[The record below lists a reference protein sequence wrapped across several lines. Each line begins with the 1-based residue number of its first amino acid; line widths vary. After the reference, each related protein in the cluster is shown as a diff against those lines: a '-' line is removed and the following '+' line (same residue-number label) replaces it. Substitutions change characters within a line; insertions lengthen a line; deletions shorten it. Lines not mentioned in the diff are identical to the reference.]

1 MRIWDLVIKEIR
13 HHKFVFVLCLAAV
26 IIATGILAGELT
38 VLKAH
43 DMQTDFI
50 LAEKEKQVAED
61 MKQMEDYY
69 RSIMKEHGFSLL
81 ILPEG
86 QNLGD
91 FYAEGYA
98 SKFMPEEYVERLA
111 ESNLPGISR
120 LLPAIEQK
128 IRWTEEYNRTILL
141 TGIRGEVLS
150 TMSGATKPRSLVE
163 VAPGNI
169 ALGYELWDSLGLKVG
184 DEIELLGEN
193 FEVSECCPQRGT
205 KKDIA
210 VWTDLGQ
217 AQRLLGK
224 ENQINQIWAVQTYS
238 PNPDFSSL
246 RADINR
252 ILPNTQVIIS
262 ENEVTALAKA
272 INRAK
277 ATAEFS
283 LAAEQEHHSKIRGEM
298 ETFASW
304 LIPLVFIVSMALIG
318 MLTLGNVRERRQEI
332 AILRTLGYRSRQVLQ
347 IFLAKAFLLGVIGA
361 FLGYAIGFVVA
372 VAFSPATGSQAMAS
386 LFDARILLM
395 ALAAAPVM
403 SLLAS
408 WVPAMVAARQDPADI
423 LKEVV

>member
-13 HHKFVFVLCLAAV
+13 HHKFAFVLCLAAV

-38 VLKAH
+38 VIKAH

-50 LAEKEKQVAED
+50 LAEKEKQVVED

-69 RSIMKEHGFSLL
+69 QRIMEEYGFSLL

-98 SKFMPEEYVERLA
+98 SNFMPEEYVERLA
-111 ESNLPGISR
+111 VSNLPGTSH
-120 LLPAIEQK
+120 LLPVVEQK

-141 TGIRGEVLS
+141 TGIRGEVPS
-150 TMSGATKPRSLVE
+150 TMSRDTKPRSLVE

-169 ALGYELWDSLGLKVG
+169 ALGYELWDSLSLKVG

-193 FEVSECCPQRGT
+193 FEVSKCCPKRGT
-205 KKDIA
+205 KEDIA
-210 VWTDLGQ
+210 VWIDLSQ
-217 AQRLLGK
+217 AQRLLDK
-224 ENQINQIWAVQTYS
+224 ENQINQIWAVQMYS

-246 RADINR
+246 RMDIAG
-252 ILPNTQVIIS
+252 ILPNTQVVIL

-272 INRAK
+272 VDRAK

-283 LAAEQEHHSKIRGEM
+283 LASEREHRSKLRGEM

-304 LIPLVFIVSMALIG
+304 LIPLVFILSMALIG
-318 MLTLGNVRERRQEI
+318 MLTLSNVRERRPEI

-347 IFLAKAFLLGVIGA
+347 IFLAKALLLGVIGA
-361 FLGYAIGFVVA
+361 FLGYVIGFVAA
-372 VAFSPATGSQAMAS
+372 VAFSPTTASQAMTS
-386 LFDARILLM
+386 LFNARILVM

-403 SLLAS
+403 SVLAS